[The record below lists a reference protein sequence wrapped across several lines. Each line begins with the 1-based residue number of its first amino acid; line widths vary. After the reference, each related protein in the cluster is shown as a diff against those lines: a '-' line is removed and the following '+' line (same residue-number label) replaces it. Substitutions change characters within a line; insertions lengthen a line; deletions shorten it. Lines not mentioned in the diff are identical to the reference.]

1 MYVAIS
7 STQLGFFKRFL
18 YIIVIFPLAILLIA
32 CGGESETSSYTQ
44 PERLKD
50 SENGGVVL
58 SELRFDYF
66 RLSNGV
72 DLSEELNVEKDYF
85 QINNVEHTSSER
97 CPEVTYGKH
106 EITLKDKSDNFI
118 QYDSCAYRVNG
129 INLKRNSAIV
139 ANVTVYNAY
148 EHSVDGLTLP
158 PISLVYSIG
167 DAPLVIS
174 LRDSISTSLLP
185 EGYQLDTAS
194 LIGQGELTIDAD
206 TQRLTFSSSDVG
218 ANRVIFDYKNDAD
231 DLIKGAI
238 DITVQAGKNNT
249 APILAPSSHVVY
261 LGEETVID
269 LSNFISDDKN
279 SSVKIFDVKGFG
291 ADLIKHS
298 EKSITVEY
306 SNYGKYYL
314 GTFVKDE
321 DGIISSGIVSI
332 DVLDKLSLVDVLP
345 SGIESSFHQT
355 VSNSNFI
362 VTFF

>member
-1 MYVAIS
+1 MNVAIS
-7 STQLGFFKRFL
+7 STQLGFFKQFL
-18 YIIVIFPLAILLIA
+18 YIIVIFSLAISLIA
-32 CGGESETSSYTQ
+32 CGDESEMSTDTQ
-44 PERLKD
+44 SERIKG
-50 SENGGVVL
+50 SENGGVAI

-72 DLSEELNVEKDYF
+72 DLSEELNVERDYF
-85 QINNVEHTSSER
+85 QINNVESLSGER
-97 CPEVTYGKH
+97 CPEVIYGKY

-118 QYDSCAYRVNG
+118 QYDSCTYNVDG
-129 INLKRNSAIV
+129 INLKRNNKIV
-139 ANVTVYNAY
+139 ANVSVYNAY
-148 EHSVDGLTLP
+148 EHSVDGLALP

-167 DAPLVIS
+167 DEPLVI
-174 LRDSISTSLLP
+174 LPRDSISTSLLP
-185 EGYQLDTAS
+185 EGYQLANAS

-206 TQRLTFSSSDVG
+206 AQRLTFSSDDVG
-218 ANRVIFDYKNDAD
+218 ANRIIFDYKNDAG

-238 DITVQAGKNNT
+238 DITVQVDKNNT
-249 APILAPSSHVVY
+249 APILMPSNHVVY

-291 ADLIKHS
+291 AELIKYS

-332 DVLDKLSLVDVLP
+332 DVLDRLSLVDVLP
-345 SGIESSFHQT
+345 GGIKSSFHQT